1 MASIATIVVHLAM
14 DSRCM
19 DRLDAAII
27 LAQRFG
33 AHLTVVYGTA
43 PVHMPAGITGR
54 GASYAYLAEA
64 HARAQERAAELEAH
78 VRQSCTKLKSWDW
91 VVDESE
97 HGELIARYARLA
109 DLAIVGQDES
119 HTLDDLIA
127 LEEPERAALLAG
139 CPVLVLPARGG
150 YDGIGK
156 RVLVA
161 WKESREAVRAVREAL
176 PFLKLAEAVHVVTV
190 DPPKG
195 LVEPLKGLQQ
205 YLSRHGIAS
214 SPRVVA
220 DGGDVGETLI
230 DQARTLECD
239 LIVMGAYGHSRV
251 REFLFGGATHHIL
264 RVSPCAVLTAH

>member
-1 MASIATIVVHLAM
+1 MASIATIVVHLAT
-14 DSRCM
+14 DSRSG
-19 DRLDAAII
+19 DRLDAAVA

-33 AHLTVVYGTA
+33 AHLSVVYGTA

-64 HARAQERAAELEAH
+64 HGRAQDRAQELEAR
-78 VRQSCTKLKSWDW
+78 VRQRCATLKSWDW

-97 HGELIARYARLA
+97 HTELIARYARLA

-150 YDGIGK
+150 YDVIGK

-195 LVEPLKGLQQ
+195 VVEPLKGVQAFLA
-205 YLSRHGIAS
+205 RHGIAS

-230 DQARTLECD
+230 DQAQTLDCD
-239 LIVMGAYGHSRV
+239 LIVMGAYGRSKV
-251 REFLFGGATHHIL
+251 SEFLFGGATRHIL
-264 RVSPCAVLTAH
+264 RTAPCAVLTAH